1 MEELL
6 IYTPFIKLDQALKLS
21 GVVMTGGEAK
31 LAIEQEMVSV
41 NGELCLV
48 RGKKLYPGDIFSVDD
63 GENAFSFCVK
73 KEG

>member
-48 RGKKLYPGDIFSVDD
+48 RGKKLYPGDVFRWMTEKMPFPSV
-63 GENAFSFCVK
+63 
-73 KEG
+73 